1 MTARRLPSHPLTA
14 SPSPLLVTRRCHSS
28 PGAYSYRMILVVA
41 GVSADPCRFA
51 DRSGAAC
58 TTFSDRKVLIASAD
72 SATAS

>member
-1 MTARRLPSHPLTA
+1 
-14 SPSPLLVTRRCHSS
+14 
-28 PGAYSYRMILVVA
+28 MILVVA